1 MTQSHWYVLVVYL
14 IFTAIATLLALA
26 RRWFRPN
33 ATGESVWRKYPTY
46 IVINL
51 TFLAAGWLPHEWHVL
66 TILLAA
72 LGGLASWE
80 IAHTLTAW
88 KGLPA
93 LTALLIVAADWV
105 EIDSLISL
113 WLIVILSCTVM
124 SALTSQT
131 DQLGRQMLSLAG
143 GLGYVPICLVAF
155 VWIWKTDPD
164 GFLTAFLYLVIATN
178 DALAQITGQLLGQRQ
193 LAPRLSPAK
202 TVEGAVGGILFAS
215 GIGSALSPI
224 IGLGYVT
231 GGLLGLGLGLAGLGG
246 DLTASAWKRA
256 LSLKNFSGLMGPQGG
271 VLDRFDGLFFAAP
284 VFYLFV
290 VYVRGVYF

>member
-1 MTQSHWYVLVVYL
+1 MTQSHWYVLIVYV

-26 RRWFRPN
+26 RRWFRPH
-33 ATGESVWRKYPTY
+33 AAGESVWRKYPTY

-80 IAHTLTAW
+80 IAHALTAW
-88 KGLPA
+88 KVLPV
-93 LTALLIVAADWV
+93 LTALLILAADWLKA
-105 EIDSLISL
+105 ETLFLL
-113 WLIVILSCTVM
+113 WLVVVLACVVYD
-124 SALTSQT
+124 ALTSPSNLLGG
-131 DQLGRQMLSLAG
+131 QLLALAG
-143 GLGYVPICLVAF
+143 GLVYLPICLIAYI
-155 VWIWKTDPD
+155 WIWKIDST
-164 GFLTAFLYLVIATN
+164 GFLVAFLYLVIATN

-202 TVEGAVGGILFAS
+202 TVEGAVGGILFAG

-231 GGLLGLGLGLAGLGG
+231 GGLLGLGLGLVGLGG